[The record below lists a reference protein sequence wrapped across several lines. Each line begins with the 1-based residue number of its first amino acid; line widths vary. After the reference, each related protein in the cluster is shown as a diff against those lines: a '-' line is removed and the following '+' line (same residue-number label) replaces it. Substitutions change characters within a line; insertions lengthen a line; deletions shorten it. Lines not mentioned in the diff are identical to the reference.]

1 MMIVMIA
8 FMITIMYSQA
18 MKTSKANVE
27 LNREKLLQAASEGF
41 RKHGFDGVKVSDVM
55 QGAGL
60 SHGGFYTYFKSK
72 DDLVAQA
79 CDQSLKRQAGRLKAA
94 KGEGKTEL
102 KAYIERYLSTTNRD
116 MPEHACLFPS
126 LAAEV
131 ARQPAAVREVFSHG
145 VDEYLEAL
153 GGLTEG
159 EGRAEAI
166 AILSSLVGAMVLAR
180 AVSDPMLSNEILA
193 TVKMALS
200 AQYG

>member
-1 MMIVMIA
+1 MIIVMIA
-8 FMITIMYSQA
+8 FMIMVMYSQA

-27 LNREKLLQAASEGF
+27 LNREKLLQAASQGF
-41 RKHGFDGVKVSDVM
+41 RKRGFDGVKVSDVM

-102 KAYIERYLSTTNRD
+102 RAYIERYLSTANRD

-131 ARQPAAVREVFSHG
+131 ARQPAAVREVFAHG
-145 VDEYLEAL
+145 VDDYLEAL

-180 AVSDPMLSNEILA
+180 AVSDPMLSDEILA
-193 TVKMALS
+193 TSKAALS

>member
-8 FMITIMYSQA
+8 FMIMIMYSQA

-27 LNREKLLQAASEGF
+27 HNREKLLQAASEGF
-41 RKHGFDGVKVSDVM
+41 RKRGFDGVKVSDVM

-79 CDQSLKRQAGRLKAA
+79 CDQSLKKQADRLKAA
-94 KGEGKTEL
+94 KGEAKTEL
-102 KAYIERYLSTTNRD
+102 KAYIERYLSTANRD
-116 MPEHACLFPS
+116 TPEHACLFPS

-131 ARQPAAVREVFSHG
+131 ARQPEAVRVVFSEG
-145 VDEYLEAL
+145 VDDYLEAL
-153 GGLTEG
+153 GGLIEG

-166 AILSSLVGAMVLAR
+166 TILSSLVGSMVLAR
-180 AVSDPMLSNEILA
+180 AVSDPLLSNEILTTA
-193 TVKMALS
+193 KAALS